1 MDKAIKKYFN
11 VWTDSTNWITRKMK
25 TNIGSYVKRFKN
37 PRPKMDM
44 DLKVLHTIIPL
55 KNSGFDG
62 LYFIQ
67 LSCL

>member
-1 MDKAIKKYFN
+1 
-11 VWTDSTNWITRKMK
+11 
-25 TNIGSYVKRFKN
+25 
-37 PRPKMDM
+37 MDM